1 MIEMKE
7 VYKSYPNGVKAI
19 NGLSVMI
26 HPGEFVY
33 VVGSSGA
40 GKSTFIKMIYREENR
55 QKGKY

>member
-26 HPGEFVY
+26 HPGNLY
-33 VVGSSGA
+33 MS
-40 GKSTFIKMIYREENR
+40 
-55 QKGKY
+55 

>member
-33 VVGSSGA
+33 VVGPSGA
-40 GKSTFIKMIYREENR
+40 GKSTLLK
-55 QKGKY
+55 